1 MYIYTYDAI
10 LHPPAT
16 TISSYQKISDL
27 EGSFEGALVNYD
39 QFGQSVASI
48 GDLDGDYVPD
58 LAVGVYEGNSNPA
71 VWILFLQNDGN
82 VKSFQKID
90 KTVVNALESAPN
102 SEFGWSV
109 ASVNDQDGDDVPD
122 LAVGA
127 PHDNGEG
134 TNRGAVYILFL
145 LRDGT
150 VKDYQR
156 ISKTEGSDPSNSVN
170 ALPVD
175 DSDEFGSSITL
186 VDDVNGDGINDLAVG
201 AKLDDDGYTTNG
213 GAVYI
218 LFLTTDS
225 KFSSFQKISS
235 AAGGGPQLSNN
246 ARFGTSIASVNG
258 LSIASSSLLSPSA
271 LAVGEGTWSAVDT
284 DVVWIL
290 FLSTTGTV
298 VESVQIPNPSTDS
311 GFGQSVAAMG
321 DLDGDG
327 VGDLAVGTHLS
338 SDGDTTADKRG
349 AVYVLFLNAA
359 GTVKA
364 FQKISDTEGNFAGVL
379 DDNDQFGYSVA
390 SMVDL
395 NGGGVP
401 ELVVGAWQDG
411 DGGTNRG
418 AVWILF
424 FDTGLLYYIYVLHKY
439 TFIYTVCML
448 YTHVYMCIGIDQNLS
463 PSLPPHPPISV

>member
-1 MYIYTYDAI
+1 M
-10 LHPPAT
+10 
-16 TISSYQKISDL
+16 
-27 EGSFEGALVNYD
+27 
-39 QFGQSVASI
+39 
-48 GDLDGDYVPD
+48 
-58 LAVGVYEGNSNPA
+58 
-71 VWILFLQNDGN
+71 
-82 VKSFQKID
+82 
-90 KTVVNALESAPN
+90 
-102 SEFGWSV
+102 
-109 ASVNDQDGDDVPD
+109 
-122 LAVGA
+122 
-127 PHDNGEG
+127 
-134 TNRGAVYILFL
+134 
-145 LRDGT
+145 
-150 VKDYQR
+150 
-156 ISKTEGSDPSNSVN
+156 
-170 ALPVD
+170 
-175 DSDEFGSSITL
+175 
-186 VDDVNGDGINDLAVG
+186 
-201 AKLDDDGYTTNG
+201 
-213 GAVYI
+213 
-218 LFLTTDS
+218 
-225 KFSSFQKISS
+225 
-235 AAGGGPQLSNN
+235 
-246 ARFGTSIASVNG
+246 
-258 LSIASSSLLSPSA
+258 
-271 LAVGEGTWSAVDT
+271 GEGTWSAVDT

-411 DGGTNRG
+411 DGGTKRG

-424 FDTGLLYYIYVLHKY
+424 FDTGLFYYIYVLHKY

-463 PSLPPHPPISV
+463 PSLPPLPPHLFPCEALKPSIV